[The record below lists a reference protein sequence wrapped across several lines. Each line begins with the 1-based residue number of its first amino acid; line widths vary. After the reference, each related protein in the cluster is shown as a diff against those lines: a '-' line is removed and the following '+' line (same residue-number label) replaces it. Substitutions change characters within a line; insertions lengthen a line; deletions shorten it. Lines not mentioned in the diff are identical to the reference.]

1 MPGNLDVESAPNNV
15 LLLEDEEGDR
25 LAVRLQL
32 EVMGMVVYDTASPIE
47 AKEIFLQRD
56 FSLVIIHVSSL
67 PLRGL
72 ELCRWIRA
80 ASTVPILMLTQR
92 DEVIDEAMVMAAG
105 ADDYVS
111 KPIDSKIL
119 TSRIN
124 QQISRGQSQRA
135 PRANILIWGPL
146 RMDLSA
152 HQFTIDDAELHLTNT
167 EYQFLQLLM
176 ENPHRIFTRGQILE
190 AIGVMKGLG
199 TNQLIDTHASRIRKK
214 IRESGG
220 PDVITVVRSVGFRLA
235 DATKPLIEV

>member
-1 MPGNLDVESAPNNV
+1 MLTAKDSEI
-15 LLLEDEEGDR
+15 DK
-25 LAVRLQL
+25 
-32 EVMGMVVYDTASPIE
+32 VV
-47 AKEIFLQRD
+47 
-56 FSLVIIHVSSL
+56 
-67 PLRGL
+67 GL
-72 ELCRWIRA
+72 EL
-80 ASTVPILMLTQR
+80 
-92 DEVIDEAMVMAAG
+92 G
-105 ADDYVS
+105 ADDYVT

-135 PRANILIWGPL
+135 PRANIHIWGPL

-152 HQFTIDDAELHLTNT
+152 HQFSIDDNELHLTNT

-176 ENPHRIFTRGQILE
+176 ENPHRIFTRNQILE
-190 AIGVMKGLG
+190 AIGIMKGLG

-220 PDVITVVRSVGFRLA
+220 PDVITVIRSVGFRLA